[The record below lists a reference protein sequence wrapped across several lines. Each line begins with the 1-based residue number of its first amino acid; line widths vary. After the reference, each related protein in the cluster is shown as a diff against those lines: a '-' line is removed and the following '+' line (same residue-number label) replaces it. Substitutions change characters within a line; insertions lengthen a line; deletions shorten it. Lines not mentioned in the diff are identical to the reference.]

1 MNLKARTRFWLDLL
15 LFISFLAFMEP
26 VLTGVPLHEWWATAA
41 ILAFL
46 IHVLT
51 QWDWILAVGKRFF
64 QKLFHQSR
72 LNFVLDLL
80 LFLSMTTVVLS
91 GLMISEHVLPA
102 LGFPEQRNFF
112 WRRIHDASANLSLLI
127 VAIHVGLH
135 WDWILGTAR
144 RLFPFG
150 KGKRPS
156 LLPQT
161 KSQEG

>member
-1 MNLKARTRFWLDLL
+1 
-15 LFISFLAFMEP
+15 MEP

-41 ILAFL
+41 ILVFL

-112 WRRIHDASANLSLLI
+112 WRAS
-127 VAIHVGLH
+127 
-135 WDWILGTAR
+135 
-144 RLFPFG
+144 
-150 KGKRPS
+150 
-156 LLPQT
+156 
-161 KSQEG
+161 